1 MISVEDFSKAQI
13 ALACWRAAKEEI
25 HTVMLCVCMV
35 FQNRAKAGWYEG
47 DLYENAVQYL
57 KETAPEYPDTRN
69 PQFQQMMA
77 KLDTVL
83 TGLVSDKTDGAI
95 YFYDKRNSEVSLP
108 EPYRVT
114 TTIGNLVF
122 VR

>member
-1 MISVEDFSKAQI
+1 MTSVEDFSKSQI
-13 ALACWRAAKEEI
+13 ALACWRAAKEEL

-47 DLYENAVQYL
+47 DVYENAVQYL
-57 KETAPEYPDTRN
+57 RETKPEFPDTRD
-69 PQFQQMMA
+69 PQFQQMLV

-83 TGLVSDKTDGAI
+83 TGLVPDKTGGAL
-95 YFYDKRNSEVSLP
+95 YFYDKRTQEVSLP
-108 EPYRVT
+108 EPYKIT